1 METSGAE
8 VYGKVTRRL
17 LPVLFLCYILAYLD
31 RVNVG
36 FAKLEMNGEPWFS
49 DSVFA
54 LGSGIFFL
62 GYFLFEVPGNL
73 IMHRVG
79 ARIWITRIMI
89 TWGICSVLCAFSSDP
104 AHFYF
109 FRFLLGVA
117 EAGFF
122 PAIILYLTY
131 WYPRF
136 YRARIYAGFM
146 MAVAFA
152 GVIGSPLSG
161 WILDYAANFSTGK
174 PWQWLF
180 ILEGIPSIALGL
192 ILPFLLTDKP
202 SQAAW
207 LTESEKKKIE
217 SDLNEGSQTASQ
229 SAARWTSVFG
239 SSVVWI
245 SVLIYFSFVMGLY
258 GVSFWMPQIIQ
269 NNFNAAHTAT
279 GWLTAIP
286 WTCAAVGMLIFG
298 RSSDKTGDR
307 KWHLVVASLIGMLA
321 FLTAGLQSAGPYL
334 VLGSLCVA
342 TTAVMCIVSAFWSVP
357 TALISGTAAAAGL
370 ALINSV
376 ANLGGFLSPEMFS
389 WLKQDYGLGAGL
401 QATGLFIGIGGV
413 CVLLLQRITGKKI

>member
-1 METSGAE
+1 MDKFGE
-8 VYGKVTRRL
+8 VAYRKITWRL
-17 LPVLFLCYILAYLD
+17 LPILFCCYILAYLD

-36 FAKLEMNGEPWFS
+36 FAKLEMNAEPWFS

-89 TWGICSVLCAFSSDP
+89 TWGICSVLCAFSTDP
-104 AHFYF
+104 IHFYF

-131 WYPRF
+131 WYPKK

-161 WILDYAANFSTGK
+161 WILDSSKSFSVGL

-180 ILEGIPSIALGL
+180 VIEGIPSILIGL
-192 ILPFLLTDKP
+192 LLPFLLTNKP
-202 SQAAW
+202 SDARW
-207 LTESEKKKIE
+207 LTEEEKKQIE
-217 SDLNEGSQTASQ
+217 SDLKE
-229 SAARWTSVFG
+229 
-239 SSVVWI
+239 SSVVNSGKWFDAFK
-245 SVLIYFSFVMGLY
+245 SSAVWLSTMTYFSFVMGLY

-269 NNFNAAHTAT
+269 DIFKLDHTAV

-286 WTCAAVGMLIFG
+286 WTCAAIGMILFG
-298 RSSDKTGDR
+298 WSSDRRGDR
-307 KWHLVVASLIGMLA
+307 KWHLIIASMVGMIAFFLSGNSSASPAVVLIAL
-321 FLTAGLQSAGPYL
+321 S
-334 VLGSLCVA
+334 VA
-342 TTAVMCIVSAFWSVP
+342 TTAVMCLVSTFWSVP
-357 TALISGTAAAAGL
+357 TALLSGTAAAAGL
-370 ALINSV
+370 AWINSV

-389 WLKQDYGLGAGL
+389 WLKNDFGLGAGL
-401 QATGLFIGIGGV
+401 KATGLFIGLGGFFV
-413 CVLLLQRITGKKI
+413 FLLQKLTGKKI

>member
-1 METSGAE
+1 METAGSK
-8 VYGKVTRRL
+8 VYGKVTRRI

-54 LGSGIFFL
+54 LGSGIFFI

-131 WYPRF
+131 WYPPS

-161 WILDYAANFSTGK
+161 WILDYASNFSSGK

-180 ILEGIPSIALGL
+180 ILEGIPSILLGFA
-192 ILPFLLTDKP
+192 LPFLLTDKP
-202 SQAAW
+202 SDAAW
-207 LTESEKKKIE
+207 LNDNEKKKIE
-217 SDLNEGSQTASQ
+217 SDLREATIEILTTDNH
-229 SAARWTSVFG
+229 WTSAFTSG
-239 SSVVWI
+239 VVWM
-245 SVLIYFSFVMGLY
+245 SVLIYFCIVMGLY
-258 GVSFWMPQIIQ
+258 GVSFWLPQIIQ
-269 NNFNAAHTAT
+269 NHFKAAHTAT
-279 GWLTAIP
+279 GWLSAIP
-286 WTCAAVGMLIFG
+286 WTCAAAGMLLFG
-298 RSSDKTGDR
+298 RSSDKHGER
-307 KWHLVVASLIGMLA
+307 KWHLAIASLAGM
-321 FLTAGLQSAGPYL
+321 AGFIIAGFETLGPYT
-334 VLGSLCVA
+334 VLAALCVA
-342 TTAVMCIVSAFWSVP
+342 TTAVMCLVSTFWSVP
-357 TALISGTAAAAGL
+357 TTLLTGTAAAAGL
-370 ALINSV
+370 AWINSV

-389 WLKQDYGLGAGL
+389 WLRADYGLGAGL
-401 QATGLFIGIGGV
+401 QVTGIFIGAGGV
-413 CVLLLQRITGKKI
+413 SVLLLQRFTGKKI